1 MPAAEYV
8 LVDVSNSFTKIVFSS
23 RDRLGRVQRIP
34 TKELSPAS
42 LGKVLRGKKVGH
54 AVVASVVPA
63 KNAVLEKMLP
73 GPVCWVSAK
82 VSLGVGID
90 YPKAETIGAD
100 RLANAAAVLAL
111 YGAPAIVVDFGTAV
125 TFDVVSAQ
133 GNYVGGVIAPGLSA
147 MTDYLHDRTALL
159 PKVKLIE
166 PRRAIGRSTEE
177 AMRAGAVHGYRGLIR
192 EILLQIKR
200 EIAPRRPPVVVA
212 TGGDARLIA
221 GQTSLFSAVSPMLT
235 LEGLRLIGNLNFS

>member
-1 MPAAEYV
+1 MPAVEYV

-23 RDRLGRVQRIP
+23 RKRLGRVQRIP
-34 TKELSPAS
+34 TKDLSPQTLA
-42 LGKVLRGKKVGH
+42 KVLRGKKPRH

-73 GPVCWVSAK
+73 RPICWIGAK
-82 VSLGVGID
+82 TLLGVGID
-90 YPKAETIGAD
+90 YPRAATIGAD

-133 GNYVGGVIAPGLSA
+133 GNYVGGVIAPGLNA

-159 PKVKLIE
+159 PKVKLVE
-166 PRRAIGRSTEE
+166 PRRAIGRSTED
-177 AMRAGAVHGYRGLIR
+177 AMRSGAVHGYRGLIR
-192 EILLQIKR
+192 EIILQIKK
-200 EIAPRRPPVVVA
+200 EIAPRRAPVVVA
-212 TGGDARLIA
+212 TGGDASLIA
-221 GQTSLFSAVSPMLT
+221 GQTGIFSAVAPTLT
-235 LEGLRLIGNLNFS
+235 LEGLRLIGNLNF